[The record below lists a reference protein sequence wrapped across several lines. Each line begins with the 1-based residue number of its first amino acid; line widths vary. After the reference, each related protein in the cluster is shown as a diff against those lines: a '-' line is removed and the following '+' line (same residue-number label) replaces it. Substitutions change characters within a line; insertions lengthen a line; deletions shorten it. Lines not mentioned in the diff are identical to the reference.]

1 MYLVINKWVIA
12 VKVSKYL
19 RNHRTLDIGVLGYI
33 GIVWSKEHSPKLGPF
48 LLGHPVYGAMRT
60 PPTAAMEGLL
70 HVVIKVEA
78 QAAIYRL
85 TCNHQWKPK
94 STKYSDTKTSQDMEH
109 QPINPSYLEGQIK
122 WCRDIHVTSYSRS
135 TRPMNALLLECIDGA
150 WKGGIRGIASV
161 MGSTPWYSR

>member
-1 MYLVINKWVIA
+1 
-12 VKVSKYL
+12 
-19 RNHRTLDIGVLGYI
+19 
-33 GIVWSKEHSPKLGPF
+33 
-48 LLGHPVYGAMRT
+48 MRT

-122 WCRDIHVTSYSRS
+122 
-135 TRPMNALLLECIDGA
+135 
-150 WKGGIRGIASV
+150 
-161 MGSTPWYSR
+161 